1 MHLGYTILQQR
12 QVPVVVEQPG
22 LDAGNVRGQPFA
34 VAERHEHVLP
44 AVQQQDRD
52 RDVGQVESPRPDR
65 AVVVPPSLAAGRQTV
80 LRGGGQVFG
89 QLAAQDCRICRREK
103 RFNSPRRILWRRGQ
117 DFLPVLVR
125 FCPGRSLVCEERRK
139 SSTFSWPMPAK

>member
-1 MHLGYTILQQR
+1 M
-12 QVPVVVEQPG
+12 PVVVEQPA

-52 RDVGQVESPRPDR
+52 SDAGQAESPRPDH

-89 QLAAQDCRICRREK
+89 QLAAQGRGICRREE
-103 RFNSPRRILWRRGQ
+103 RFNRLGCILWRRGQ
-117 DFLPVLVR
+117 EFLPVLVR
-125 FCPGRSLVCEERRK
+125 LCPGLWGRRGERGGGGHQVREQRG
-139 SSTFSWPMPAK
+139 AREHVRAAA